1 MPAQGTAEL
10 PASGVSASRPLD
22 VGCLNVG
29 VTADELHTCI
39 KRLKHGKS
47 PGIDGILAE
56 MIKGRGHLLE
66 SCLLLLFNGML
77 VSVSLNACLLA

>member
-29 VTADELHTCI
+29 VTADELHICI
-39 KRLKHGKS
+39 KRLKHGS
-47 PGIDGILAE
+47 PGIDGVPAE

-77 VSVSLNACLLA
+77 VSHFCLLA